1 MTMEVYQI
9 QIALAKYKPKIW
21 RRILIQPEL
30 LLPDFHLT
38 IQIVMGWENSHLNQF
53 VKNNTFYT
61 ERLEDDWDW
70 GAMKNVD
77 YKDLKISDLLKKG
90 KDKIDYEYDFGDS
103 WHHDIILE
111 KILPGDEKLKYPI
124 CIDGKLACPPED
136 CGGIWG
142 YANLLEI
149 LKHPDHE
156 EYEEYFEWFGGEFD
170 PNKFDKDEINKTL
183 KKFIKYKRL

>member
-53 VKNNTFYT
+53 IKNNTFYT

-77 YKDLKISDLLKKG
+77 YKDLKISDLLKKE

-156 EYEEYFEWFGGEFD
+156 EYEEYFEWLGGEFD
-170 PNKFDKDEINKTL
+170 PNKFEKDEINKTL